1 MPTPCIIPFMLYRCL
16 FFDLDGTLVDSRADL
31 ANSINL
37 MLTDLRL
44 EPLHYDRVVSF
55 VGEGVP
61 MLVQRA
67 LEASLERDTNGSE
80 VETGIKLFGEH
91 YRRHLLDETVVYPG
105 VIETLESL
113 KTLPMAVITNKSVE
127 FTNAILSGL
136 NLSRY
141 FDVVLGGDSLPE
153 RKPSGVPLLEAAR
166 RCGVAPEECL
176 MIGDSRVD
184 IAAGKAAGIVTCG
197 FTGGFRGRS
206 ELQEAGA
213 DYLIDA
219 WPQLISIVTPA
230 R

>member
-1 MPTPCIIPFMLYRCL
+1 MLYRCL
-16 FFDLDGTLVDSRADL
+16 FIDLDGTLVDSRADL

-37 MLTDLRL
+37 MLTDLGL
-44 EPLHYDRVVSF
+44 EPLHNDRVVSF

-61 MLVQRA
+61 RLVQRA
-67 LEASLERDTNGSE
+67 LEASLERDTNNSE

-91 YRRHLLDETVVYPG
+91 YRRHLLDETIVYPG
-105 VIETLESL
+105 VIETLESFRS
-113 KTLPMAVITNKSVE
+113 LPKAVITNKSVE

-141 FDVVLGGDSLPE
+141 FDVVLGGNSLPE
-153 RKPSGVPLLEAAR
+153 RKPSAVPLLEAAR

-184 IAAGKAAGIVTCG
+184 IGAGKAAGIATCG

-213 DYLIDA
+213 DYLINA
-219 WPQLISIVTPA
+219 WPELVSIVTPA
-230 R
+230 G

>member
-1 MPTPCIIPFMLYRCL
+1 MLYRCL
-16 FFDLDGTLVDSRADL
+16 FIDLDGTLVDSRADL
-31 ANSINL
+31 ADSINF
-37 MLTDLRL
+37 MLADLGL
-44 EPLHYDRVVSF
+44 EPLHNDRVVSF

-61 MLVQRA
+61 RLVQRA
-67 LEASLERDTNGSE
+67 LEASLERDINRGE

-113 KTLPMAVITNKSVE
+113 RSLPKAVITNKSVE

-153 RKPSGVPLLEAAR
+153 RKPSAVPLLEAAR
-166 RCGVAPEECL
+166 RFGVTPEECL

-184 IAAGKAAGIVTCG
+184 IAAGKAAGIATCG
-197 FTGGFRGRS
+197 FTGGFRGRM

-213 DYLIDA
+213 DYLVDA
-219 WPQLISIVTPA
+219 WPDLISIATPA